1 MGVTGVTNKNVEP
14 QNYKGN
20 NLDKNAFLKIL
31 TVQLKNQDPQNAK
44 DNTEYIAQMAQFSAL
59 EQSQNLNQTM
69 EKLLAVQTSSA
80 EQLQYVMLSLQRQ
93 LTSQN
98 MTEATSLI
106 GKKVEILLEKDNSIT
121 EQVKGVK
128 VIDGDVFVITDNGKY
143 SINNV
148 IGVGEFSSDR

>member
-1 MGVTGVTNKNVEP
+1 MAVTGITNKNVEP
-14 QNYKGN
+14 QSYKGN

-44 DNTEYIAQMAQFSAL
+44 DNTEYISQMAQFSAL

-69 EKLLAVQTSSA
+69 EKLLNVQTASA
-80 EQLQYVMLSLQRQ
+80 EQLQYVMVSLQRQ
-93 LTSQN
+93 LISQN
-98 MTEATSLI
+98 MTEATALI
-106 GKKVEILLEKDNSIT
+106 GKNVEILIDKDKTIT

-128 VIDGDVFVITDNGKY
+128 VNDGEVFVITENGKY

-148 IGVGEFSSDR
+148 IGVGDFLSD